1 MRSRIY
7 GIETEYGLLIK
18 DADFKLDPVQV
29 AIRIKD
35 HIFKS
40 SKLGVLD
47 QHYRANDEPPENG
60 GFLLNAGRIY
70 LDMGH
75 LEYASPEC
83 FTLTDLVTYDRAG
96 DTLIQDAVEEL
107 GWRDSIGIIKNNVD
121 LETNATFGCHE
132 NYLVGRGF
140 PFDERENLKLLSS
153 FLVTRQ
159 IYCGAGR
166 IGACNPHPFRDW
178 EGTSGGSISTV
189 ATQHKGN
196 QKSKKG
202 SLGIKQEGMSPE
214 DLQDN
219 VNFQISQRAD
229 HIPNEFYRWVQ
240 YNRAIVNTRDEPLAD
255 PSKYRRIHLLVGDSN
270 MSEFATAMKMGTT
283 TLILELMEQG
293 IANSDWIL
301 AESVEAMRSISRDQ
315 NFKWELTLR
324 NGRHT
329 TALELQID
337 MMQTAKKH
345 LAGMNQETDWII
357 SEWDLLLNDIPKG
370 PEALIG
376 RVDWATKYWM
386 LSEFRKEENLDWH
399 DPWLKSLD
407 LEYHNINK
415 DSGLYWSLERTGD
428 AGRKTNDGAIEYA
441 KTSPPRGT
449 RADGR
454 GEFVK
459 ILMGLDSKPLYL
471 IDWIGF
477 RLGRNEEPFLML
489 DPFISYKD
497 KIKEKMRNYLKDMEQ
512 KEEQES
518 TSHEGTY

>member
-1 MRSRIY
+1 MRNRIY

-40 SKLGVLD
+40 SKLRVLD

-140 PFDERENLKLLSS
+140 PFDDENLKLLSS

-178 EGTSGGSISTV
+178 KGTFVEETE
-189 ATQHKGN
+189 A
-196 QKSKKG
+196 
-202 SLGIKQEGMSPE
+202 
-214 DLQDN
+214 N
-219 VNFQISQRAD
+219 VDFQISQRAD

-329 TALELQID
+329 TALELQMD

-459 ILMGLDSKPLYL
+459 ILTGLDSKPLYL

>member
-1 MRSRIY
+1 MRNRIY

-40 SKLGVLD
+40 SELGVLD

-178 EGTSGGSISTV
+178 KGTFVEETE
-189 ATQHKGN
+189 A
-196 QKSKKG
+196 
-202 SLGIKQEGMSPE
+202 
-214 DLQDN
+214 N
-219 VNFQISQRAD
+219 VDFQISQRAD

-283 TLILELMEQG
+283 TLILELVEQG

-329 TALELQID
+329 TALELQMD

-459 ILMGLDSKPLYL
+459 ILTGLDSKPLYL

>member
-1 MRSRIY
+1 MRNRIY

-18 DADFKLDPVQV
+18 GTELKMGQV
-29 AIRIKD
+29 EAANRIKD
-35 HIFKS
+35 HIFA

-47 QHYRANDEPPENG
+47 LHYRANDEPPGNG

-83 FTLTDLVTYDRAG
+83 STLTDLVTYDRAG
-96 DTLIQDAVEEL
+96 DTLIQDAVDAL
-107 GWRDSIGIIKNNVD
+107 GWSDSIGIIKNNVD

-132 NYLVGRGF
+132 NYLVSRAF
-140 PFDERENLKLLSS
+140 PFDERENLKLLSA

-166 IGACNPHPFRDW
+166 IGSCDPHPNRDW
-178 EGTSGGSISTV
+178 EG
-189 ATQHKGN
+189 N
-196 QKSKKG
+196 
-202 SLGIKQEGMSPE
+202 SLEGRE
-214 DLQDN
+214 EN
-219 VNFQISQRAD
+219 VDFQISQRAD

-240 YNRAIVNTRDEPLAD
+240 YNRAIVNTRDEPLSD

-293 IANSDWIL
+293 LADPSWIL
-301 AESVEAMRSISRDQ
+301 AESVETMRSISRDPG
-315 NFKWELTLR
+315 FKWELTLR

-329 TALELQID
+329 TALELQVS
-337 MMQTAKKH
+337 MMETAKKH
-345 LAGMNQETDWII
+345 LTGMNNETDWII
-357 SEWDLLLNDIPKG
+357 SAWGSVLNDLPKG
-370 PEALIG
+370 PEVLIG

-386 LSEFRKEENLDWH
+386 LCEFREEENLNWH

-415 DSGLYWSLERTGD
+415 KSGLFWGLEATGD
-428 AGRKTNDGAIEYA
+428 VSRKTNDEAIEYA
-441 KTSPPRGT
+441 KSSPPRGT

-454 GEFVK
+454 GELVK
-459 ILMGLDSKPLYL
+459 NLMDTQAGYL

-477 RLGRNEEPFLML
+477 RLSRNEEPFLML
-489 DPFISYKD
+489 DPFVSF
-497 KIKEKMRNYLKDMEQ
+497 KEEIRTYLKDIERKTYENRFPAGEPDNMEN
-512 KEEQES
+512 K
-518 TSHEGTY
+518 YK